1 MSERAILHFDGD
13 SFFASVEVALN
24 HKLRGLP
31 VVTGAERGAATSA
44 SYEAKKLGITRSMTM
59 KQIKELCPNVVVV
72 NSDYRAY
79 AIYAHRMYRIARRFT
94 PHVEEYSVDECFA
107 DITGLDKK
115 YGVSYPEIAL
125 MIKAALER
133 SLGIT
138 FGVGLA
144 ATKTLAKVGS
154 KYRKPAGFTYIPNT
168 ERRKYLET
176 LPIGSVWGVGPATV
190 LQFNKLGIN
199 TALQLA
205 DKPREWFLA
214 QHLHKHHRAL
224 WYELNGILV
233 NELSTQEFG
242 DAEEPQASIIKTR
255 TFSPPSTKKDFLY
268 SQLAKNIERACEKAR
283 ASGVRPRAITVM
295 LKTQSFLYGRVEVDL
310 PVATADPRD
319 ILRIVKPYFEKLY
332 RSNTEY
338 RATGITLRSL
348 VYESSFTHDLF
359 GEAGRTNRNLAVL
372 NSIDELN
379 HRYGTQTVYM
389 GASMQAVNYRER
401 NRASKKA
408 AKRKVLISSEFKRKS
423 IDIPFLGAARA

>member
-1 MSERAILHFDGD
+1 MERAILHFDGD

-44 SYEAKKLGITRSMTM
+44 SYEAKRLGITRSMTM
-59 KQIKELCPNVVVV
+59 KQIKEICPNVVVV
-72 NSDYRAY
+72 NSDYSAY

-94 PHVEEYSVDECFA
+94 PQVEEYSVDECFA

-115 YGVSYPEIAL
+115 YNLSYPEIAL

-144 ATKTLAKVGS
+144 PTKVLAKVGS
-154 KYRKPAGFTYIPNT
+154 KYRKPAGFTYIPKE
-168 ERRKYLET
+168 ERTKYLAT
-176 LPIGSVWGVGPATV
+176 LPIGSVWGVGPATA
-190 LQFNKLGIN
+190 LQFNKLGIV
-199 TALQLA
+199 TALDLA
-205 DKPREWFLA
+205 DKSFDWFAA

-233 NELSTQEFG
+233 HELNTHEFA
-242 DAEEPQASIIKTR
+242 DEQDIQASIIKTR
-255 TFSPPSTKKDFLY
+255 TFSPPSQSKSFLY

-283 ASGVRPRAITVM
+283 GSGARSRAVTIM
-295 LKTQSFLYGRVEVDL
+295 LKTQSFLYGRTEVDL

-319 ILRIVKPYFEKLY
+319 ILRVIKPYFEKLY
-332 RSNTEY
+332 RPNTDY

-348 VYESSFTHDLF
+348 VLESSFTHDLF
-359 GEAGRTNRNLAVL
+359 GEAGKTNRNLAVL

-389 GASMQAVNYRER
+389 GASMQAINYRER
-401 NRASKKA
+401 NRASKA
-408 AKRKVLISSEFKRKS
+408 AANKQKVLISSEYKRKS
-423 IDIPFLGAARA
+423 IDIPFLGSAK